1 MSRYLVAVLRCSICA
16 VVLSIQ
22 MFSQVSRRVDLRE
35 WGYRPPESATSHFQV
50 QLPSQIVSIGKD
62 GGVVVGF
69 VTRDRTGLATRDLPP
84 LSLHVIR
91 FATNG
96 KFLSQGTIPTP
107 SWHENAIFVGNGD
120 TLLIR
125 TGTRLYLF
133 SSNMERL
140 ADKDLSATP
149 NSVLTDWR
157 IYPLPSRNS
166 FLLYNYLRASTSI
179 ALLNW
184 RDLRSI
190 KECPYSPYDRVLA
203 VSNKNILSIHPSLAK
218 NPLRRTVEL
227 SEICG
232 PSNSSYSWEGDPTN
246 AALIDDGGLILAGG
260 GSSIISVV
268 DNKVR
273 WTEMFDKKFEIVSN
287 HIEVSADGRLLAA
300 AIKKLGGGNRLLDIS
315 RSLRSIK
322 IIVYQADTGKRT
334 VEVSVTPTP
343 SSVFDFALSPEGDS
357 LAVVSDGYVEIVP
370 LKQ

>member
-1 MSRYLVAVLRCSICA
+1 MRRHLAAVLRCSICA

-35 WGYRPPESATSHFQV
+35 WGYRPPESPTSHFQL
-50 QLPSQIVSIGKD
+50 QLSSQIVSIGKE

-120 TLLIR
+120 NLLIR

-157 IYPLPSRNS
+157 IYPLP
-166 FLLYNYLRASTSI
+166 
-179 ALLNW
+179 
-184 RDLRSI
+184 
-190 KECPYSPYDRVLA
+190 
-203 VSNKNILSIHPSLAK
+203 
-218 NPLRRTVEL
+218 
-227 SEICG
+227 
-232 PSNSSYSWEGDPTN
+232 
-246 AALIDDGGLILAGG
+246 
-260 GSSIISVV
+260 
-268 DNKVR
+268 
-273 WTEMFDKKFEIVSN
+273 
-287 HIEVSADGRLLAA
+287 
-300 AIKKLGGGNRLLDIS
+300 
-315 RSLRSIK
+315 
-322 IIVYQADTGKRT
+322 
-334 VEVSVTPTP
+334 
-343 SSVFDFALSPEGDS
+343 
-357 LAVVSDGYVEIVP
+357 
-370 LKQ
+370 